1 MSGQATVTTINTDQK
16 FPMTDANGKVT
27 LISLANLKTALLVG
41 MNLNG
46 LQSRLLRERSLHLRE
61 QLHLYGSER
70 KICVEKIY
78 KAMKIT
84 KEQLKAIMPNI
95 EGNIKRNKHFAGM
108 TLDSVTE
115 LLNKYAIEFDITT
128 PLRWAHYLAQIAHES
143 MEFRYTEEIAS
154 GAKYD
159 TGALATRLGNTPAKD
174 GDGQK
179 YKGRGLIQLTGKYNY
194 AEYKKYCGFDVVK
207 QPELLAQPVG
217 AIRSS
222 MWFWRKKNLNYY
234 ADIDA
239 LLTITKLINGGTN
252 GYSERKKYLDRARR
266 AI

>member
-1 MSGQATVTTINTDQK
+1 MEEID
-16 FPMTDANGKVT
+16 
-27 LISLANLKTALLVG
+27 
-41 MNLNG
+41 
-46 LQSRLLRERSLHLRE
+46 
-61 QLHLYGSER
+61 
-70 KICVEKIY
+70 
-78 KAMKIT
+78 MKIT

-95 EGNIKRNKHFAGM
+95 EGNLKKNKHFSGM
-108 TLDSVTE
+108 TLDKVTE
-115 LLNKYAIEFDITT
+115 LLNKYAEEFDITT

-159 TGALATRLGNTPAKD
+159 TGALAVRLGNTPAKD

-207 QPELLAQPVG
+207 QPELLAKPVG

-222 MWFWRKKNLNYY
+222 MWFWHKKNLNYY

-252 GYSERKKYLDRARR
+252 GYSERKKYYERAERVLV
-266 AI
+266 

>member
-1 MSGQATVTTINTDQK
+1 
-16 FPMTDANGKVT
+16 
-27 LISLANLKTALLVG
+27 
-41 MNLNG
+41 
-46 LQSRLLRERSLHLRE
+46 
-61 QLHLYGSER
+61 
-70 KICVEKIY
+70 
-78 KAMKIT
+78 MKIT

-95 EGNIKRNKHFAGM
+95 EGNLIRNKNFAGV
-108 TLDSVTE
+108 TLDKVTE
-115 LLNKYAIEFDITT
+115 LLNKYAVEFDITT

-154 GAKYD
+154 GARYD
-159 TGALATRLGNTPAKD
+159 TGALAVKLGNTPERD

-194 AEYKKYCGFDVVK
+194 TEYKKYCGFDVVE
-207 QPELLAQPVG
+207 QPELLAKPIG

-239 LLTITKLINGGTN
+239 LLLISKYVNGGTN
-252 GYSERKKYLDRARR
+252 GYQERKKYYERARR
-266 AI
+266 TIA